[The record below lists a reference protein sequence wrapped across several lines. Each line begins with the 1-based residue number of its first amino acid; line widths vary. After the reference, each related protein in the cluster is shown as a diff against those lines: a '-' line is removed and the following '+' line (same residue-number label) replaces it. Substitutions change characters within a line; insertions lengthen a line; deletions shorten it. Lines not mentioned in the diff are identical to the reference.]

1 MTTPI
6 DNIRLP
12 DDEAPKAPPTEG
24 PPPERTST
32 TQPKSRR
39 ASLGSVRR
47 PLTEDEL
54 KSSAVQKILID
65 ILEDA
70 EQTRD
75 EYKSYVD
82 AFHGADKRASILAE
96 KLNLDHSVEITF
108 GVGIALGG
116 VIMGIAPY
124 LWGVDNLSGVLSAL
138 IGLCLIIG
146 ASIARA
152 VKR

>member
-1 MTTPI
+1 MTTETE
-6 DNIRLP
+6 NITP
-12 DDEAPKAPPTEG
+12 PEVEAPKAPPSDG
-24 PPPERTST
+24 PLPERVNT
-32 TQPKSRR
+32 TQPKSKR

-70 EQTRD
+70 ESGRD
-75 EYKSYVD
+75 EYKAYVD
-82 AFHGADKRASILAE
+82 AFHGADKRAAILAE

-116 VIMGIAPY
+116 VIMGLAPY
-124 LWGVDNLSGVLSAL
+124 LWGVDKLAGLISAM

-146 ASIARA
+146 ASVARA
-152 VKR
+152 IKR